1 MRFGS
6 LSALLALAIQFTLL
20 FGHFHRN
27 EMVWQSGAASP
38 SSLAAQDRL
47 AAFDAPAG
55 PLKPVGA
62 AFDSC
67 ALCAV
72 INLLGTMLPPAA
84 PAAEAPS
91 AVRGLQLSTGVELVV
106 APPPHLLFRARAPPL
121 A

>member
-1 MRFGS
+1 

-27 EMVWQSGAASP
+27 EMVWPSAAAWP
-38 SSLAAQDRL
+38 SAGAAQDRL
-47 AAFDAPAG
+47 AKFDAPAG

-91 AVRGLQLSTGVELVV
+91 AICVLQLSTGVDVV
-106 APPPHLLFRARAPPL
+106 AAPPRHLFFRARAPPL